1 MGKIFLNDTNQLI
14 FICYNETNQNG
25 GITETERERGKER
38 EIINIYIRIQRDMKI
53 AQNAFNTILKPAK
66 IFYGRELCKY
76 EKRFEKGLNRIKG
89 KPDK

>member
-53 AQNAFNTILKPAK
+53 A
-66 IFYGRELCKY
+66 
-76 EKRFEKGLNRIKG
+76 
-89 KPDK
+89 